1 MPLDPNKSKIMIQSL
16 NKFGLNNP
24 FLQAG
29 ILAVVY
35 KESNFKPQSEN
46 LNYTAKRI
54 NQVWKK
60 IPLEVAKNL
69 EHNPEK
75 LGNFVYGGKY
85 GNAQNEGYKYRGRG
99 LNQLTFKDNYK
110 FIGDLINK
118 DLVNNPDQ
126 LNNFDVA
133 SDAVAVFFKKNIDQG
148 IKQGKFK
155 KFSIDSIDDI
165 KDTGTGVK
173 IAIQTNAGLNTD
185 FNNFVVQEGYKKA
198 LTVVKD
204 LFKGIDA
211 KKTISGALL
220 FALAV
225 GAYFFFKRK

>member
-1 MPLDPNKSKIMIQSL
+1 MPVDPNKLKIMLDSL
-16 NKFGLNNP
+16 KKYGIENP
-24 FLQAG
+24 YLQAG

-35 KESNFKPQSEN
+35 KESNFVPQSEN

-60 IPLEVAKNL
+60 IPLDVAKTL
-69 EHNPEK
+69 EKNPEK
-75 LGNFVYGGKY
+75 LANFVYGGKY

-118 DLVNNPDQ
+118 DLVNNPEEV
-126 LNNFDVA
+126 NNLQTA
-133 SDAVAVFFKKNIDQG
+133 SEVVAVFFKKNIDQG
-148 IKQGKFK
+148 LKQGKFK
-155 KFSIDSIDDI
+155 KFSVNSIEDI
-165 KDTGTGVK
+165 KNTDTGVK
-173 IAIQTNAGLNTD
+173 IAIQTNAGLNTN

-198 LTVVKD
+198 LTVVKS
-204 LFKGIDA
+204 LFTNLDV
-211 KKTISGALL
+211 KKTVPGALI
-220 FALAV
+220 FALMV

>member
-1 MPLDPNKSKIMIQSL
+1 MLVDPNKSKIMINSL
-16 NKFGLNNP
+16 NKYGLNNP

-54 NQVWKK
+54 TQVWKK
-60 IPLEVAKNL
+60 IPIEVAQSL
-69 EHNPEK
+69 ERNPEK
-75 LGNFVYGGKY
+75 LANYVYGGKY

-118 DLVNNPDQ
+118 DLVNNPDL
-126 LNNFDVA
+126 LNNFETA

-155 KFSIDSIDDI
+155 KFSVNSIDQI

-173 IAIQTNAGLNTD
+173 VAIQTNAGLNTD

-204 LFKGIDA
+204 LFKNLDA
-211 KKTISGALL
+211 KTAISGAGI
-220 FALAV
+220 FALIV
-225 GAYFFFKRK
+225 GAYFFFRRK

>member
-1 MPLDPNKSKIMIQSL
+1 MPIDPNKNKIMIDSL
-16 NKFGLNNP
+16 KKYGLINP

-35 KESNFKPQSEN
+35 KESNFNPQSEN
-46 LNYTAKRI
+46 LSYTAKRI

-69 EHNPEK
+69 ERNAEK
-75 LGNFVYGGKY
+75 LGNYVYGGKY
-85 GNAQNEGYKYRGRG
+85 GNAENEGYKYRGRG
-99 LNQLTFKDNYK
+99 LNQLTFRDNYK
-110 FIGDLINK
+110 FIGDLIK
-118 DLVNNPDQ
+118 RDLVNNPDQ

-133 SDAVAVFFKKNIDQG
+133 SEAVAVFFKKNIDQG
-148 IKQGKFK
+148 IKSGKFK
-155 KFSIDSIDDI
+155 KFSVNSIEDI
-165 KDTGTGVK
+165 KDTSTGVK

-198 LTVVKD
+198 LSVVKD
-204 LFKGIDA
+204 LFKNLDA
-211 KKTISGALL
+211 KKTISGALI
-220 FALAV
+220 FALSI